1 MAIIG
6 EIRKHY
12 WLLVAIIGV
21 ALLLFVLSD
30 FSRKRAKQTN
40 TIGIIAGEKIS
51 GVEFNRKVEENIEL
65 EKANSGKDNITSDE
79 GYKIRQRT
87 WQTLLSEIVMN
98 QQYDKLGVTVTVDE
112 LDDLIRGKNPHQYIQ
127 QSFTDPNTGKFD
139 PKTVTN
145 FLQNLD
151 NVDPKMKQRYLALE
165 KAIRTDRLSTKY
177 NSLITK
183 GFYFPKA
190 FAKRN
195 YEESNKFAS
204 VRITGVR
211 YQIVPDSTVQVTDA
225 DYEKYYNENKYKFV
239 QDKPV
244 RDIEYVVF
252 ESKAS
257 EEDVVKI
264 KSDVSKLYQEFAT
277 VTDVPTFVNSVSD
290 TRYDSTW
297 KKRGTF
303 SPLALDSII
312 FSSPVGAVIP
322 PQENNGMFRFFK
334 VMDRQLRPD
343 SLKAS
348 HILFS
353 YAGSQKQ
360 DAKRTKE
367 AALKTADSVLAIVK
381 KDPAVF
387 ESLAGTLS
395 DDEMAKKKMGDL
407 GWFAD
412 GAMVPEFNTACIKGK
427 VGDIVKVETVFGYHI
442 LKITGKKEPTAKIR
456 VASVDRHIEASSK
469 TVEMIYNQ
477 ASSFAAENNNLEKFE
492 KAVKDKGLNM
502 RNADRTDAMADN
514 FPGVQ
519 HAREVV
525 RWAFNKDT
533 EKGAVSN
540 VFEVDGNYLVAT
552 VKTVVDKGTVP
563 LEVLKDGIK
572 PLVLREKKAELI
584 IKRINSKFASL
595 KDINQIISEYKGK
608 IDTTDIAF
616 ASANIPGY
624 GHEPKVAGQA
634 FAMKKGQLS
643 APIQGE
649 QAVYVMILDSMKEAP
664 ATADYENQRRQMAM
678 TFQSRA
684 GQIPGLLENKAK
696 ITDNRL
702 IFY

>member
-40 TIGIIAGEKIS
+40 TIGVIAGEKIS
-51 GVEFNRKVEENIEL
+51 GVEFNKKVEENIEL

-79 GYKIRQRT
+79 SYKIRQRT
-87 WQTLLSEIVMN
+87 WQTMLSEIVMN

-112 LDDLIRGKNPHQYIQ
+112 LDDLIRGKNPHPYIQ

-139 PKTVTN
+139 PKSVTN

-151 NVDPKMKQRYLALE
+151 NVEPKMKQRYLSLE

-177 NSLITK
+177 NNLITK

-195 YEESNKFAS
+195 YEESNKMAE
-204 VRITGVR
+204 VRLTGVR
-211 YQIVPDSTVQVTDA
+211 YQAVSDSMVKLTDA
-225 DYEKYYNENKYKFV
+225 DYEKYYNENKYKFY
-239 QDKPV
+239 QDKPI

-252 ESKAS
+252 DSKAS

-264 KSDVSKLYQEFAT
+264 KTDLSKLFQEFTT
-277 VTDVPTFVNSVSD
+277 VTDVPTFVNSVSE
-290 TRYDSTW
+290 TRYDSSW
-297 KKRGTF
+297 KKKGSY
-303 SPLALDSII
+303 SPVLDSIL
-312 FSSPVGAVIP
+312 FRSPVGTVIP
-322 PQENNGMFRFFK
+322 PLEDNGMFRFFK
-334 VMDRQLRPD
+334 VMDRQMRPD

-348 HILFS
+348 HILFA

-367 AALKTADSVLAIVK
+367 AASKVADSVLMVVK
-381 KDPAVF
+381 KNPASF

-395 DDEMAKKKMGDL
+395 DDDFAKKKMGDL

-412 GAMVPEFNTACIKGK
+412 GAMVPEFNTAVLKGK
-427 VGDIVKVETVFGYHI
+427 VGDIVKVESSFGFHI
-442 LKITGKKEPTAKIR
+442 IKITGKKEPTEKIR
-456 VASVDRHIEASSK
+456 VASVDRKIEASSK
-469 TVEMIYNQ
+469 TVEGVYNV
-477 ASSFAAENNNLEKFE
+477 ASSFAADNNTLEKFD
-492 KAVKDKGLNM
+492 KAVKEKGLNM
-502 RNADRTDAMADN
+502 RSADRTDAMADN

-525 RWAFNKDT
+525 RWAFNKET
-533 EKGAVSN
+533 QKGAVSN
-540 VFEVDGNYLVAT
+540 VFEVDGSYLVAA
-552 VKTVVDKGTVP
+552 VKTAVEKGTVP

-572 PLVLREKKAELI
+572 PLVIREKKAELI

-595 KDINQIISEYKGK
+595 KDINQILSEYKGK
-608 IDTTDIAF
+608 IDTVDIAF

-624 GHEPKVAGQA
+624 GHEPKVTGQV
-634 FAMKKGQLS
+634 FTMKKGQIS

-649 QAVYVMILDSMKEAP
+649 QAVFVVIFDSFKDAP
-664 ATADYENQRRQMAM
+664 ATTDYENQRRQMAM

-684 GQIPGLLENKAK
+684 GQIPSLLENKAK